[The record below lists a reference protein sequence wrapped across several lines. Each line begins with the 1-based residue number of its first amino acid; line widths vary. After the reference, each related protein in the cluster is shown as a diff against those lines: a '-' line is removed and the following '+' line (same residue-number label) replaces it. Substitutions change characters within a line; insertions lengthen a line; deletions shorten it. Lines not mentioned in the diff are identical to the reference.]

1 MFIINIF
8 LLTDNAVSL
17 FNFISKLGVQLHF
30 YSKHFFLPLK
40 EFEYNRFISVFRV
53 SPLSFSFG
61 FLFSFSGFAFARILL
76 AFAFPH
82 SHPTPP
88 SPKAATTT
96 TAAAVVAAK

>member
-8 LLTDNAVSL
+8 LLTDNAVPL
-17 FNFISKLGVQLHF
+17 FNFISILGVQLPF
-30 YSKHFFLPLK
+30 YSKHFF
-40 EFEYNRFISVFRV
+40 RFISVFRV

-88 SPKAATTT
+88 PPARQQQQQQQ
-96 TAAAVVAAK
+96 